1 MLQKFLLQQGQ
12 VESGLTLAITIFTM
26 VLLVVTL
33 IYVYQSWI
41 LHTEGLSKITSRI
54 RFLWVLTI
62 VFMLSALYS
71 YKLLLIYIAF
81 VAFLGLKEFLSIT
94 PTRRTDRRVLL
105 WAYLSIPL
113 QFFFIWQGWFELFIL
128 FIPVHVFLILPMVMV
143 LIGDTEGFLR
153 AWSMLGWGI
162 ITTVY
167 TLGFLA
173 CVMVLPTLADRAA
186 EGIGLALF
194 LVGLAQINHAMHY
207 IFGRRFSNPKLALPI
222 SETRNWASL
231 IGGVLITIPLAWL
244 LAPLIT
250 PFSGL
255 DSIWIGILISVSSF
269 IGYIILSAIK
279 TSLNLRDRG
288 SMTPG
293 SGGVLNRIDTF
304 VYAAPL
310 YFYIVRTLYF

>member
-1 MLQKFLLQQGQ
+1 MLQNFFLRQTP
-12 VESGLTLAITIFTM
+12 VESGLTLAITLFTVALVIFT
-26 VLLVVTL
+26 LVYL
-33 IYVYQSWI
+33 YQSWI
-41 LHTEGLSKITSRI
+41 QNTEGLTKIASRI

-62 VFMLSALYS
+62 VFMLAALYS
-71 YKLLLIYIAF
+71 YKVLLIYIAF
-81 VAFLGLKEFLSIT
+81 VSFLALKEFLSIT

-105 WAYLSIPL
+105 WAYLSIPI
-113 QFFFIWQGWFELFIL
+113 QFFFIWMGWFEAFIL
-128 FIPVHVFLILPMVMV
+128 FVPIHVFLIFPMVM
-143 LIGDTEGFLR
+143 IIMGDTEGFLR

-167 TLGFLA
+167 TLGYLA
-173 CVMVLPTLADRAA
+173 AVLVLPVLADRAA

-194 LVGLAQINHAMHY
+194 LVGLAKINHAAHY
-207 IFGRRFSNPKLALPI
+207 IFGQRFSNPALSFSV

-231 IGGVLITIPLAWL
+231 VGGILITIPLAWL

-250 PFSGL
+250 PFGRL
-255 DSIWIGILISVSSF
+255 NAIWIGVLISISGF

-310 YFYIVRTLYF
+310 YFYIVRSLYF